1 MPEDRH
7 EVLDDEGVVDQG
19 REEDE
24 EKKKVDRRFLKLEST
39 KIKIGYAKSF
49 LVQADPF
56 RIVSQIVVILVTGPN
71 VGSSTEGSTMAS
83 LPIAGLPMPYLLMV
97 GLPMASIFMSNLHMA
112 GLPIAGPLR
121 IVSQIVVILVIG
133 SNV

>member
-49 LVQADPF
+49 LVQAGPF
-56 RIVSQIVVILVTGPN
+56 RIVSQIVVILVTGLN
-71 VGSSTEGSTMAS
+71 VGSPTEGSTLAN

-97 GLPMASIFMSNLHMA
+97 GLPKASHYMT
-112 GLPIAGPLR
+112 GLPSGRSPY
-121 IVSQIVVILVIG
+121 SWP
-133 SNV
+133 S